1 MSHLSDNN
9 ISYFKHMFRTWRWG
23 AILFIHGLFPNVF
36 KTTVSDEM
44 CNHDDMVAQAEF
56 ERKLP

>member
-9 ISYFKHMFRTWRWG
+9 ISYFKHMLRSWRWG

-44 CNHDDMVAQAEF
+44 CNHKD
-56 ERKLP
+56 